1 MRRILIVGATSA
13 IAEATARRFAQA
25 GDQLFLA
32 ARDPAKLDIVAE
44 DLLARGAAQAERFEL
59 DVLDYAR
66 HPVLL
71 EQALARL
78 GGLDL
83 LLIAHGTLPNQA
95 ACQAAFETARR
106 EFEVNAL
113 SVISLLTLAANHFEQ
128 QGSGTIAVISSVAG
142 ERGRQGNYLY
152 GAAKGAV
159 SLFLQGL
166 RNRLA
171 GKGVQVV
178 TILPGFVDTPMT
190 EAFSKGPLWAQ
201 PDAVAQDI
209 VQAIERGRD
218 VLYTPWFWR
227 WIMWVIRH
235 IPERIFKRLSL

>member
-13 IAEATARRFAQA
+13 IAEACTRLFAQA

-32 ARDPAKLDIVAE
+32 ARDGAKLRILGD
-44 DLLARGAAQAERFEL
+44 DLGVRGAGQVELFEL
-59 DVLDYAR
+59 DVLDYAQ
-66 HPVLL
+66 HSVLL
-71 EQALARL
+71 EQAFARL

-83 LLIAHGTLPNQA
+83 LLIAHGTLPDQG
-95 ACQAAFETARR
+95 ACQASFDTARR

-113 SVISLLTLAANHFEQ
+113 SVLSLLTLAANRFEQ
-128 QGSGTIAVISSVAG
+128 QRSGTIAVISSVAG
-142 ERGRQGNYLY
+142 ERGRQSNYLY

-166 RNRLA
+166 RNRLS
-171 GKGVQVV
+171 KSGVRVV

-190 EAFSKGPLWAQ
+190 ANFPKGPLWAQ
-201 PDAVAQDI
+201 PDAVARDI
-209 VQAIERGRD
+209 VRAIEGGRD

-227 WIMWVIRH
+227 WIMLIIRT